1 MTINTLKIVVLNAL
15 ELALFIPVT
24 LIAIWCCF
32 ATLWSTLP

>member
-1 MTINTLKIVVLNAL
+1 MALTTLKTVVLNAL

-24 LIAIWCCF
+24 LIAIWCCV